1 MMETIDI
8 PESAWE
14 SLTEM
19 QRAVNAAAVDAQAA
33 HDRFEEKRKVLSE
46 AQTRLSS
53 YARGLAAMAGISIDD
68 YVIDG
73 GRFVPRPEPVRYEV
87 EARD

>member
-14 SLTEM
+14 SLTDM

-33 HDRFEEKRKVLSE
+33 YDRFEEKRSALE
-46 AQTRLSS
+46 QARTRLNS

-73 GRFVPRPEPVRYEV
+73 GRFVPRPEEH
-87 EARD
+87 EAEGSD